1 MKKLMLFLIV
11 IVMILLMGMG
21 AAELSERL
29 HGDRAPSYSTV
40 SGPASA
46 SAVPEL
52 PAPVKEQDWRLR
64 IVSEAQ
70 PLPEDFTVETEEAE
84 NCYLFDTRAAQALR
98 DFLAAGRAAGM
109 DLEVAS
115 AWRDWATQETLFEN
129 KVSRVMA
136 ETGLGREEAGEIA
149 ADEVARPGTSE
160 HQLGLAVD
168 IISNDYPW
176 LDEGWADTEEA
187 AWLEAHCAEYGF
199 ILRYPPDKS
208 ELTGIVWEPWH
219 FRYVGKE
226 AAVYIMENGLCL
238 EEYAAGQAQIKLKE
252 ISKRAPLHPAA
263 GRGFTSPPRNT
274 TRAAARPARSGP
286 PTRRRAS
293 SKSSRLTS
301 PRRRSRAMRRATSG
315 SPPSAPCPRAGCWC
329 LRPQGA

>member
-1 MKKLMLFLIV
+1 MKRLMLFLV
-11 IVMILLMGMG
+11 VVVMVLLMGMG
-21 AAELSERL
+21 AAELSGRL
-29 HGDRAPSYSTV
+29 HGDKAVERAYAASTQSITQTSV
-40 SGPASA
+40 L
-46 SAVPEL
+46 EL
-52 PAPVKEQDWRLR
+52 PAPVKEQDWKLR

-84 NCYLFDTRAAQALR
+84 NCYLFDARAAQALR

-115 AWRDWATQETLFEN
+115 AWRDWTTQETLFED
-129 KVSRVMA
+129 KVNRVMS
-136 ETGLGREEAGEIA
+136 ETGLEREQAEEIA

-176 LDEGWADTEEA
+176 LDEGWADTAEA
-187 AWLEAHCAEYGF
+187 AWLEEHCAEYGF

-208 ELTGIVWEPWH
+208 ELTGIIWEPWH

-238 EEYAAGQAQIKLKE
+238 EEYAAGL
-252 ISKRAPLHPAA
+252 S
-263 GRGFTSPPRNT
+263 
-274 TRAAARPARSGP
+274 
-286 PTRRRAS
+286 
-293 SKSSRLTS
+293 
-301 PRRRSRAMRRATSG
+301 
-315 SPPSAPCPRAGCWC
+315 
-329 LRPQGA
+329 

>member
-1 MKKLMLFLIV
+1 MKRLMLFLV
-11 IVMILLMGMG
+11 VVVMVLLMGMG
-21 AAELSERL
+21 AAELSGRL
-29 HGDRAPSYSTV
+29 HGDKAVERAYAASTQSITQTSV
-40 SGPASA
+40 L
-46 SAVPEL
+46 EL
-52 PAPVKEQDWRLR
+52 PAPVKEQDWKLR

-84 NCYLFDTRAAQALR
+84 NCYLFDARAAQALR

-115 AWRDWATQETLFEN
+115 AWRDWATQETLFED
-129 KVSRVMA
+129 KVNRVMS
-136 ETGLGREEAGEIA
+136 ETGLEREQAEEIA

-176 LDEGWADTEEA
+176 LDEGWADTTEA
-187 AWLEAHCAEYGF
+187 AWLEEHCAEYGF

-208 ELTGIVWEPWH
+208 ELTGIIWEPWH

-238 EEYAAGQAQIKLKE
+238 EEYAAGL
-252 ISKRAPLHPAA
+252 S
-263 GRGFTSPPRNT
+263 
-274 TRAAARPARSGP
+274 
-286 PTRRRAS
+286 
-293 SKSSRLTS
+293 
-301 PRRRSRAMRRATSG
+301 
-315 SPPSAPCPRAGCWC
+315 
-329 LRPQGA
+329 

>member
-1 MKKLMLFLIV
+1 MKRLMLFLV
-11 IVMILLMGMG
+11 VVVMVLLMGMG
-21 AAELSERL
+21 AAELSGRL
-29 HGDRAPSYSTV
+29 HGDKAVERAYAASTQSITQTSV
-40 SGPASA
+40 L
-46 SAVPEL
+46 EL
-52 PAPVKEQDWRLR
+52 PAPVKEQGWKLR

-84 NCYLFDTRAAQALR
+84 NCYLFDARAAQALR

-115 AWRDWATQETLFEN
+115 AWRDWATQETLFED
-129 KVSRVMA
+129 KVNRVMS
-136 ETGLGREEAGEIA
+136 ETGLEREQAEEIA

-176 LDEGWADTEEA
+176 LDEGWADTAEA
-187 AWLEAHCAEYGF
+187 AWLEEHCAEYGF

-208 ELTGIVWEPWH
+208 ELTGIIWEPWH

-238 EEYAAGQAQIKLKE
+238 EEYAAGL
-252 ISKRAPLHPAA
+252 S
-263 GRGFTSPPRNT
+263 
-274 TRAAARPARSGP
+274 
-286 PTRRRAS
+286 
-293 SKSSRLTS
+293 
-301 PRRRSRAMRRATSG
+301 
-315 SPPSAPCPRAGCWC
+315 
-329 LRPQGA
+329 

>member
-1 MKKLMLFLIV
+1 MKRLMLFLIV
-11 IVMILLMGMG
+11 VVMVLLMGMG
-21 AAELSERL
+21 AAELSGRL
-29 HGDRAPSYSTV
+29 HGDKAVERAYAASTQSITQTSV
-40 SGPASA
+40 L
-46 SAVPEL
+46 EL
-52 PAPVKEQDWRLR
+52 PAPVKEQDWKLR

-84 NCYLFDTRAAQALR
+84 NCYLFDARAAQALR

-115 AWRDWATQETLFEN
+115 AWRDWATQETLFED
-129 KVSRVMA
+129 KVNRVMS
-136 ETGLGREEAGEIA
+136 ETGLEREQAEEIA

-176 LDEGWADTEEA
+176 LDEGWADTAEA
-187 AWLEAHCAEYGF
+187 AWLEEHCAEYGF

-208 ELTGIVWEPWH
+208 ELTGIIWEPWH

-238 EEYAAGQAQIKLKE
+238 EEYAAGL
-252 ISKRAPLHPAA
+252 S
-263 GRGFTSPPRNT
+263 
-274 TRAAARPARSGP
+274 
-286 PTRRRAS
+286 
-293 SKSSRLTS
+293 
-301 PRRRSRAMRRATSG
+301 
-315 SPPSAPCPRAGCWC
+315 
-329 LRPQGA
+329 

>member
-1 MKKLMLFLIV
+1 MKRLMLFLV
-11 IVMILLMGMG
+11 VVVMVLLMGMG
-21 AAELSERL
+21 AAELSGRL
-29 HGDRAPSYSTV
+29 HGDKAVERAYAASTQSITQTSV
-40 SGPASA
+40 L
-46 SAVPEL
+46 EL
-52 PAPVKEQDWRLR
+52 PAPVKEQDWKLR

-84 NCYLFDTRAAQALR
+84 NCYLFDARAAQALR

-115 AWRDWATQETLFEN
+115 AWRDWATQETLFED
-129 KVSRVMA
+129 KVNRVMS
-136 ETGLGREEAGEIA
+136 ETGLEREQAEEIA

-176 LDEGWADTEEA
+176 LDEGWADTAEA
-187 AWLEAHCAEYGF
+187 AWLEEHCAEYGF

-208 ELTGIVWEPWH
+208 ELTGIIWEPWH

-238 EEYAAGQAQIKLKE
+238 EEYTAGL
-252 ISKRAPLHPAA
+252 S
-263 GRGFTSPPRNT
+263 
-274 TRAAARPARSGP
+274 
-286 PTRRRAS
+286 
-293 SKSSRLTS
+293 
-301 PRRRSRAMRRATSG
+301 
-315 SPPSAPCPRAGCWC
+315 
-329 LRPQGA
+329 

>member
-1 MKKLMLFLIV
+1 MKRLMLFLV
-11 IVMILLMGMG
+11 VVVMVLLMGMG
-21 AAELSERL
+21 AAELSGRL
-29 HGDRAPSYSTV
+29 HGDKAVERAYAASTQSITQTSV
-40 SGPASA
+40 L
-46 SAVPEL
+46 EL
-52 PAPVKEQDWRLR
+52 PAPVKEQDWKLR

-84 NCYLFDTRAAQALR
+84 NCYLFDARAAQALR

-115 AWRDWATQETLFEN
+115 AWRDWATQETLFED
-129 KVSRVMA
+129 KVNRVMS
-136 ETGLGREEAGEIA
+136 ETGLEREQAEEIA

-176 LDEGWADTEEA
+176 LDEGWADTAEA
-187 AWLEAHCAEYGF
+187 AWLEEHCAEYGF

-208 ELTGIVWEPWH
+208 ELTGIIWEPWH

-238 EEYAAGQAQIKLKE
+238 EEYAAGL
-252 ISKRAPLHPAA
+252 S
-263 GRGFTSPPRNT
+263 
-274 TRAAARPARSGP
+274 
-286 PTRRRAS
+286 
-293 SKSSRLTS
+293 
-301 PRRRSRAMRRATSG
+301 
-315 SPPSAPCPRAGCWC
+315 
-329 LRPQGA
+329 

>member
-1 MKKLMLFLIV
+1 MKKLMLFSIV
-11 IVMILLMGMG
+11 VVMILLMGMG

-29 HGDRAPSYSTV
+29 HGDRAPSHGTAA
-40 SGPASA
+40 GPPAMSA
-46 SAVPEL
+46 APEL

-70 PLPEDFTVETEEAE
+70 PLEEGFSVETEEAE

-98 DFLAAGRAAGM
+98 NFLAAGRAAGM

-115 AWRDWATQETLFEN
+115 AWRDWATQEALFED
-129 KVSRVMA
+129 KVERVMA
-136 ETGLGREEAGEIA
+136 ETGLGRSQAEEIA

-176 LDEGWADTEEA
+176 LDEGWADTDEA
-187 AWLEAHCAEYGF
+187 AWLEEHCAEYGF

-208 ELTGIVWEPWH
+208 GLTGIIWEPWH

-238 EEYAAGQAQIKLKE
+238 EEYAAGL
-252 ISKRAPLHPAA
+252 S
-263 GRGFTSPPRNT
+263 
-274 TRAAARPARSGP
+274 
-286 PTRRRAS
+286 
-293 SKSSRLTS
+293 
-301 PRRRSRAMRRATSG
+301 
-315 SPPSAPCPRAGCWC
+315 
-329 LRPQGA
+329 

>member
-1 MKKLMLFLIV
+1 MKRLMLFLV
-11 IVMILLMGMG
+11 VVVMVLLMGMG
-21 AAELSERL
+21 AAELSGRL
-29 HGDRAPSYSTV
+29 HGDKAVERAYAASTQSITQTSV
-40 SGPASA
+40 L
-46 SAVPEL
+46 EL
-52 PAPVKEQDWRLR
+52 PAPAKEQDWKLR

-84 NCYLFDTRAAQALR
+84 NCYLFDARAAQALR

-115 AWRDWATQETLFEN
+115 AWRDWATQETLFED
-129 KVSRVMA
+129 KVNRVMS
-136 ETGLGREEAGEIA
+136 ETGLEREQAEEIA

-176 LDEGWADTEEA
+176 LDEGWADTAEA
-187 AWLEAHCAEYGF
+187 AWLEEHCAEYGF

-208 ELTGIVWEPWH
+208 ELTGIIWEPWH

-238 EEYAAGQAQIKLKE
+238 EEYAAGL
-252 ISKRAPLHPAA
+252 S
-263 GRGFTSPPRNT
+263 
-274 TRAAARPARSGP
+274 
-286 PTRRRAS
+286 
-293 SKSSRLTS
+293 
-301 PRRRSRAMRRATSG
+301 
-315 SPPSAPCPRAGCWC
+315 
-329 LRPQGA
+329 

>member
-11 IVMILLMGMG
+11 IVMILLMGMC

-40 SGPASA
+40 SGPAAA

-70 PLPEDFTVETEEAE
+70 PLPEGFTVETEEAE

-136 ETGLGREEAGEIA
+136 ETGLGRDEAEEIA

-208 ELTGIVWEPWH
+208 ELTGIIWEPWH
-219 FRYVGKE
+219 FRYVGKD

-238 EEYAAGQAQIKLKE
+238 EEYVAGL
-252 ISKRAPLHPAA
+252 S
-263 GRGFTSPPRNT
+263 
-274 TRAAARPARSGP
+274 
-286 PTRRRAS
+286 
-293 SKSSRLTS
+293 
-301 PRRRSRAMRRATSG
+301 
-315 SPPSAPCPRAGCWC
+315 
-329 LRPQGA
+329 

>member
-1 MKKLMLFLIV
+1 MKRLMLFLV
-11 IVMILLMGMG
+11 VVVMVLLMGMG
-21 AAELSERL
+21 AAELSGRL
-29 HGDRAPSYSTV
+29 HGDKAVERAYA
-40 SGPASA
+40 AS
-46 SAVPEL
+46 SQSITQTSVLEL
-52 PAPVKEQDWRLR
+52 PAPVKEQDWKLR

-84 NCYLFDTRAAQALR
+84 NCYLFDARAAQALR

-115 AWRDWATQETLFEN
+115 AWRDWATQETLFED
-129 KVSRVMA
+129 KVNRVMS
-136 ETGLGREEAGEIA
+136 ETGLEREQAEEIA

-176 LDEGWADTEEA
+176 LDEGWADTAEA
-187 AWLEAHCAEYGF
+187 AWLEEHCAEYGF

-208 ELTGIVWEPWH
+208 ELTGIIWEPWH

-238 EEYAAGQAQIKLKE
+238 EEYAAGL
-252 ISKRAPLHPAA
+252 S
-263 GRGFTSPPRNT
+263 
-274 TRAAARPARSGP
+274 
-286 PTRRRAS
+286 
-293 SKSSRLTS
+293 
-301 PRRRSRAMRRATSG
+301 
-315 SPPSAPCPRAGCWC
+315 
-329 LRPQGA
+329 

>member
-1 MKKLMLFLIV
+1 MKRLMLFLV
-11 IVMILLMGMG
+11 VVVMVLLMGMG
-21 AAELSERL
+21 AAELAGRL
-29 HGDRAPSYSTV
+29 HGDKAVERAYAASTQSITQTSV
-40 SGPASA
+40 L
-46 SAVPEL
+46 EL
-52 PAPVKEQDWRLR
+52 PAPVKEQDWKLR

-84 NCYLFDTRAAQALR
+84 NCYLFDARAAQALR

-115 AWRDWATQETLFEN
+115 AWRDWATQETLFED
-129 KVSRVMA
+129 KVNRVMS
-136 ETGLGREEAGEIA
+136 ETGLEREQAEEIA

-176 LDEGWADTEEA
+176 LDEGWADTAEA
-187 AWLEAHCAEYGF
+187 AWLEEHCAEYGF

-208 ELTGIVWEPWH
+208 ELTGIIWEPWH

-238 EEYAAGQAQIKLKE
+238 EEYAAGL
-252 ISKRAPLHPAA
+252 S
-263 GRGFTSPPRNT
+263 
-274 TRAAARPARSGP
+274 
-286 PTRRRAS
+286 
-293 SKSSRLTS
+293 
-301 PRRRSRAMRRATSG
+301 
-315 SPPSAPCPRAGCWC
+315 
-329 LRPQGA
+329 

>member
-1 MKKLMLFLIV
+1 MKRLMLFLV
-11 IVMILLMGMG
+11 VVVMVLLMGMG
-21 AAELSERL
+21 AAELSGIL
-29 HGDRAPSYSTV
+29 HGDKAVERAYAASTQSITQTSV
-40 SGPASA
+40 L
-46 SAVPEL
+46 EL
-52 PAPVKEQDWRLR
+52 PAPVKEQDWKLR

-84 NCYLFDTRAAQALR
+84 NCYLFDARAAQALR

-115 AWRDWATQETLFEN
+115 AWRDWATQETLFED
-129 KVSRVMA
+129 KVNRVMS
-136 ETGLGREEAGEIA
+136 ETGLEREQAEEIA

-176 LDEGWADTEEA
+176 LDEGWADTAEA
-187 AWLEAHCAEYGF
+187 AWLEEHCAEYGF

-208 ELTGIVWEPWH
+208 ELTGIIWEPWH

-238 EEYAAGQAQIKLKE
+238 EEYAAGL
-252 ISKRAPLHPAA
+252 S
-263 GRGFTSPPRNT
+263 
-274 TRAAARPARSGP
+274 
-286 PTRRRAS
+286 
-293 SKSSRLTS
+293 
-301 PRRRSRAMRRATSG
+301 
-315 SPPSAPCPRAGCWC
+315 
-329 LRPQGA
+329 

>member
-1 MKKLMLFLIV
+1 MKKLMLFSIV
-11 IVMILLMGMG
+11 VVMILLMGMG

-29 HGDRAPSYSTV
+29 HGDRAPSH
-40 SGPASA
+40 GPAAGPPAMSA
-46 SAVPEL
+46 APEL

-70 PLPEDFTVETEEAE
+70 PLEEGFSVETEEAE

-115 AWRDWATQETLFEN
+115 AWRDWATQEALFED
-129 KVSRVMA
+129 KVERVMA
-136 ETGLGREEAGEIA
+136 ETGLGRSQAEEIA

-176 LDEGWADTEEA
+176 LDEGWADTDEA
-187 AWLEAHCAEYGF
+187 AWLEEHCAEYGF

-208 ELTGIVWEPWH
+208 GLTGIIWEPWH

-238 EEYAAGQAQIKLKE
+238 EEYAAGL
-252 ISKRAPLHPAA
+252 S
-263 GRGFTSPPRNT
+263 
-274 TRAAARPARSGP
+274 
-286 PTRRRAS
+286 
-293 SKSSRLTS
+293 
-301 PRRRSRAMRRATSG
+301 
-315 SPPSAPCPRAGCWC
+315 
-329 LRPQGA
+329 